1 MGAYHVLDL
10 KNMIR
15 EVFLFISVAA
25 ANLACECDCPLPVPP
40 QTECSSSMLL
50 ALDGSSQNGPFW
62 SSIVVEAKAIV
73 KGYEK
78 IKGVNFGYGDGKT
91 KVALAQYP
99 NPAQH
104 PNVAFDLYNAEDMGS
119 FTSRDVRS
127 LLWSYITATSPSNSK
142 IDVADMLI
150 DIHSKIETES
160 APKIVVVLT
169 NGFTAQPEKFDQI
182 VDTMHAMDL
191 HIIPIAVSR
200 KCRGNADNVKTH
212 EGYDCPN
219 FDNLA
224 KISTL
229 NSGEVFSIGGSQV
242 PLILQTLK
250 SLQCST
256 SVVEREVCTCS
267 CPIETVEGP
276 SGQPGSV
283 GPQGDQGRPGLQ
295 GPVGEPGLDG
305 MEGEMGAPGQPG
317 VIGEP
322 GQPGNKGRMGS
333 IGEMGVKGAA
343 GEIGIPGRPGNHG
356 QDGASG
362 PMGLPGMK
370 GGVGANGMPGKKGA
384 RGANGAA
391 GEMGMPGVGVDGADG
406 VQGPAGEPGVNG
418 EPGMDGY
425 NGLDGIPGE
434 PGKDGERGQAGP
446 HGEPGRDGV
455 DGASSIITTL
465 DELKNALMNDVGLE
479 QLIESIVEEKIRQRQ
494 QRYPMNPPQHD
505 EPADTEWSKEPRVS
519 SSSSSSEIDV
529 ELDNDDEFNRNSVP
543 DIRLEPEIR
552 DITEAETT
560 TSTTTSTTE
569 LTTTTTTTT
578 EEPKTTTTTTEEPT
592 TTTTT
597 TSTTT
602 TTTTTTTLFAGNL
615 ALNRPVTSSR
625 GHRNIYDA
633 NLVDGKRCNFDG
645 IHTLR
650 CCSRSGF
657 VWQPWFS
664 IELDNTYNVKQVNL
678 KTFTEEAYR
687 LKGAEIRVGHS
698 PDGVDNDLCT
708 IIEKPKE
715 NVLQTFSCA
724 EGVSGK
730 YVSIHVPNKYEVI
743 ILCEFEVFQMV
754 TDELQDD
761 MSSSSDSSS
770 AFGSS
775 FPLAPPFDSASE
787 SNFFDYKSSDS
798 SDSQSSDESMSKS
811 FDTFDD
817 KEDSG
822 DGWFDDEE
830 LRSDMDGFLKR
841 S

>member
-40 QTECSSSMLL
+40 KTECSSSTLL

-104 PNVAFDLYNAEDMGS
+104 PNVAFNLYNAEDMGS

-127 LLWSYITATSPSNSK
+127 LLWSYITATSPSNPK
-142 IDVADMLI
+142 ID
-150 DIHSKIETES
+150 
-160 APKIVVVLT
+160 VVLT
-169 NGFTAQPEKFDQI
+169 NGFTAQPEKFEQI

-295 GPVGEPGLDG
+295 GPVGEPGLAG
-305 MEGEMGAPGQPG
+305 MKGEMGAPGQTG
-317 VIGEP
+317 VNGEP
-322 GQPGNKGRMGS
+322 GQPGNKGQMGD
-333 IGEMGVKGAA
+333 IGEMGAKGTA

-356 QDGASG
+356 QNGASG
-362 PMGLPGMK
+362 PIGLPGMK
-370 GGVGANGMPGKKGA
+370 GEVGANGMPGQKGEN
-384 RGANGAA
+384 GANGVA
-391 GEMGMPGVGVDGADG
+391 GEIGMPGVGVDGADG

-425 NGLDGIPGE
+425 NGLAGIPGE

-465 DELKNALMNDVGLE
+465 DELKTALMNDIGLE

-552 DITEAETT
+552 DLTEAETT
-560 TSTTTSTTE
+560 TSTS
-569 LTTTTTTTT
+569 
-578 EEPKTTTTTTEEPT
+578 
-592 TTTTT
+592 TT

-602 TTTTTTTLFAGNL
+602 TTTTTTTTITTT
-615 ALNRPVTSSR
+615 TS
-625 GHRNIYDA
+625 
-633 NLVDGKRCNFDG
+633 
-645 IHTLR
+645 TTTTTTTT
-650 CCSRSGF
+650 
-657 VWQPWFS
+657 P
-664 IELDNTYNVKQVNL
+664 T
-678 KTFTEEAYR
+678 TE
-687 LKGAEIRVGHS
+687 
-698 PDGVDNDLCT
+698 
-708 IIEKPKE
+708 
-715 NVLQTFSCA
+715 
-724 EGVSGK
+724 
-730 YVSIHVPNKYEVI
+730 
-743 ILCEFEVFQMV
+743 
-754 TDELQDD
+754 
-761 MSSSSDSSS
+761 
-770 AFGSS
+770 
-775 FPLAPPFDSASE
+775 AP
-787 SNFFDYKSSDS
+787 
-798 SDSQSSDESMSKS
+798 
-811 FDTFDD
+811 
-817 KEDSG
+817 
-822 DGWFDDEE
+822 
-830 LRSDMDGFLKR
+830 
-841 S
+841 